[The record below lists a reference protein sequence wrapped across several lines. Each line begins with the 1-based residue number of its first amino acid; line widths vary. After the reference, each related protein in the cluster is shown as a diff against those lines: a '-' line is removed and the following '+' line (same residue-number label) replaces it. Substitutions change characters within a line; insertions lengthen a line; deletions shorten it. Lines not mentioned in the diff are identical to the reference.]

1 MTERVLK
8 AFWHRGRRMAVA
20 WTTAELERRTGL
32 CFERLNVELRTLSR
46 KGWATGHKANHRY
59 DRATWELTPAGKAEA
74 EQIIR
79 AEAIARSA

>member
-8 AFWHRGRRMAVA
+8 AFWHRGLRMAVA

-32 CFERLNVELRTLSR
+32 CFDRLNVELRTLSR
-46 KGWATGHKANHRY
+46 KVLGNRPQGQPPIRQ
-59 DRATWELTPAGKAEA
+59 LTPAGKAEA

-79 AEAIARSA
+79 AEVVARSA